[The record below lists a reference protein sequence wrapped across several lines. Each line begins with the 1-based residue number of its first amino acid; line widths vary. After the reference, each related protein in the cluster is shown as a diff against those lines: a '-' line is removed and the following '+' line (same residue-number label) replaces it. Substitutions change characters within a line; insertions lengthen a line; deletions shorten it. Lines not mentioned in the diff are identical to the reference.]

1 MQIKRFEAKTM
12 TAALKLVKEEFG
24 PDAVILSARSL
35 RHGRGLFGTVRSAG
49 VEVTAAKDSGW
60 AAYGDIGRG
69 AAGAELA
76 QPPGAAAATPVR
88 RPGLLQS
95 LNHGWKS
102 LAARRGTPSAE
113 TPAGDAPPGLAD
125 LYQQLL
131 AQDVRRELAADVIE
145 RIKRCAADDPM
156 ADAARLRRT
165 LGDILRELGPQAPHG
180 ADGPAAPRVIVL
192 VGPPGVGKTTTAV
205 KIAADHCARGKQ
217 SVALMTLDD
226 LRIGALE
233 QMRIYA
239 DILHLPMASGTS
251 AAEVRQAVAAL
262 GPVECIIVDT
272 PGISPAEEDRQ
283 AALRE
288 ILTALDSKEVHLV
301 LSAGAREK
309 DLLRTIEF
317 WKGCS
322 VDRLAFTRVDETG
335 TRGSLVNLPVSTR
348 LPLSY
353 VCSGPRVPE
362 DLAVGSAESVAA
374 LLLPQQV
381 GRQASA
387 TAAECIR
394 WGRRHDE
401 PAGRFVANRNSELY
415 HLTDCKWVGK
425 IKPANLIRFANAGEA
440 ESKRFQPCRDCSPE
454 QADSVGNLT
463 ASGSGVRSLGWH

>member
-12 TAALKLVKEEFG
+12 TAALKLVKDEFG

-35 RHGRGLFGTVRSAG
+35 RQGRGLFGARTAG

-60 AAYGDIGRG
+60 AAYGDVGRG
-69 AAGAELA
+69 AAAAEPA
-76 QPPGAAAATPVR
+76 QRPAAVTAPSVR

-102 LAARRGTPSAE
+102 LAARRGAPSTENSAGE
-113 TPAGDAPPGLAD
+113 APAGLAD
-125 LYQQLL
+125 LYQHLL

-145 RIKRCAADDPM
+145 QVKRCADEDLSTDDG
-156 ADAARLRRT
+156 RLRRT

-180 ADGPAAPRVIVL
+180 VDGLAAPRTIAL

-205 KIAADHCARGKQ
+205 KIAADHCARKNQ
-217 SVALMTLDD
+217 RVALVTLDD

-239 DILHLPMASGTS
+239 EILHLPMASATS
-251 AAEVRQAVAAL
+251 AAEARQAVADL
-262 GPVECIIVDT
+262 GPVDCIIVDT
-272 PGISPAEEDRQ
+272 PGISPAEDGRL
-283 AALRE
+283 AALQE
-288 ILTALDSKEVHLV
+288 ILTAFDSKEVHLV
-301 LSAGAREK
+301 LSASTREK

-353 VCSGPRVPE
+353 VCNGPRVPG
-362 DLAVGSAESVAA
+362 DLALGSVESVVA
-374 LLLPQQV
+374 LLLPPQV
-381 GRQASA
+381 GRPAPTS
-387 TAAECIR
+387 AAEGIR
-394 WGRRHDE
+394 WGRGTAE
-401 PAGRFVANRNSELY
+401 PPGRFVANRNSDLY

-425 IKPANLIRFANAGEA
+425 IKSANLIRFATAAEA
-440 ESKRFQPCRDCSPE
+440 ESKRFQPCRNCSPE
-454 QADSVGNLT
+454 QADSAGNL
-463 ASGSGVRSLGWH
+463 AVSGSGARSLGWH